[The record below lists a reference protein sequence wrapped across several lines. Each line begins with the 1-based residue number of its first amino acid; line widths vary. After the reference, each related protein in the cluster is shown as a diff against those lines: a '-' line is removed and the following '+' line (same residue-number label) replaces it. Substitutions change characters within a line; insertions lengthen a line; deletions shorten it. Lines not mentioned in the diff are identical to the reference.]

1 MPLRTSSAATNT
13 IGKPCVLSSPL
24 DADERRSLKR
34 CERVIA
40 RGAKAFIAVGLAL
53 SEIKERRLYR
63 EEFPTF
69 EAYCQARLNCSRS
82 LGYRLITHAAMV
94 IEMGVSPIGDKLGT
108 ESQARELA
116 RVPREMRKE
125 VLRLADEMAEG
136 GPLTARLIRQAAIEL
151 GVNGNP
157 LLPNGGNDDVQT
169 PAELAKAI
177 VAHFLPS
184 GRVLEPCR
192 GGGAFVKAIPGCD
205 WCDLAAGRDFLAAKG
220 HWDWIVSNPPYSQF
234 RAFLQKAM
242 QVADNIVFISLVGA
256 WFVQNRQEEMRM
268 AGFALV
274 ELAEL
279 PIPPDWPQFGLEL
292 SAGWVRRGWQ
302 GSIAHTRLD
311 GVPGR
316 NGQG

>member
-1 MPLRTSSAATNT
+1 MANSLSRRHLAHFPTLGAADPVPLHAKPPENPRTTALIILYSHGPVTLTWGMTLRTSRAATNT
-13 IGKPCVLSSPL
+13 IAKPWVLSSPL
-24 DADERRSLKR
+24 DADEGRSLKR

-94 IEMGVSPIGDKLGT
+94 IEMAVSPIGDKLGT

-151 GVNGNP
+151 GVDGNP

-192 GGGAFVKAIPGCD
+192 GGGAFVKAIPAGD
-205 WCDLAAGRDFLAAKG
+205 WCDLAVGRDFLAATG
-220 HWDWIVSNPPYSQF
+220 PWDWIVSTPPVFAVLAVSLARIF
-234 RAFLQKAM
+234 HTPS
-242 QVADNIVFISLVGA
+242 VAQA
-256 WFVQNRQEEMRM
+256 WKP
-268 AGFALV
+268 AL
-274 ELAEL
+274 
-279 PIPPDWPQFGLEL
+279 P
-292 SAGWVRRGWQ
+292 VRRRSQ
-302 GSIAHTRLD
+302 ACNS
-311 GVPGR
+311 
-316 NGQG
+316 